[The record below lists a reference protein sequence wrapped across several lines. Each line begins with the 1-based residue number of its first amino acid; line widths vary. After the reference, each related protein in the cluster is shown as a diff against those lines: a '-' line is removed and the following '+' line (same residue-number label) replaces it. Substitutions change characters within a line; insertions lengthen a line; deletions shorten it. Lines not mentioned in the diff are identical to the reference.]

1 MVWGVKSIKSLPLSI
16 LRTFYRQKVLMVL
29 QCAHVIS
36 ILKCVVAIGEGSS
49 RLSILSGGPSLSLF
63 DMLLA
68 TRGGLG
74 T

>member
-1 MVWGVKSIKSLPLSI
+1 
-16 LRTFYRQKVLMVL
+16 MVL